1 MKDLGEGFN
10 QEAVKKEGEAL
21 VRLFE
26 FNYTDDEW
34 LYFTDAD
41 IDITYNNHTYS
52 RFPISV
58 DKVTETKEG
67 TLPRLSIKISNVSKY
82 IGGYVEDYD
91 GFRGKKVII
100 RTCFLS
106 TLNTSD
112 HIIDKL
118 NIDSVN
124 IDALNVTF
132 SCTPIFSILNVTL
145 PYRKFSRNFCMWK
158 FKGDE
163 CCYNGPDTV
172 CNKSFSDCKSK
183 GNQSRFGG
191 FPGVPGGKY
200 KTI

>member
-1 MKDLGEGFN
+1 MKELGNSFN
-10 QEAVKKEGEAL
+10 QELNKKDGEAL
-21 VRLFE
+21 IRLFE
-26 FNYTDDEW
+26 FNYNEDNW

-41 IDITYNNHTYS
+41 IDITYDNNTYTK
-52 RFPISV
+52 FPITI
-58 DKVTETKEG
+58 DKITETKEG

-163 CCYNGPDTV
+163 CCYNGSDTI